1 MRAKIDKSVLAI
13 PEPKRRRSKAH
24 LRFVAAMPCVVCGLQ
39 PVEVHHVKHLQPR
52 ARGLKVGDQFT
63 VPLCQGHHRLVE
75 AASGYEAFWWACQH
89 VDPEIAA
96 GNLWERG
103 PGG

>member
-1 MRAKIDKSVLAI
+1 MRAKIDKSALAI
-13 PEPKRRRSKAH
+13 GEPRRIRSKAH
-24 LRFVAAMPCVVCGLQ
+24 LQFVATMPCVVCGLR
-39 PVEVHHVKHLQPR
+39 PVQVHHLKMMQPR

-89 VDPEIAA
+89 VDVEVAMRS
-96 GNLWERG
+96 LWERG
-103 PGG
+103 PGK